1 MQMEPMEL
9 QHVVFETEEKGRV
22 DAMWSDVRLH
32 EHDITDGWHCYAVRA
47 ATADGRHAAS
57 RKQYGSTTRATSS
70 RPTTSTRCSK
80 GTVDARHQGLVVHR
94 RTVRARRMKG
104 DMDMKEKNRAEEW
117 FRAKHDELAE
127 TAQANL
133 AAHDLEP
140 GQEAYHLDS
149 LHYATAEQMEAICPT
164 GIDFDRYATL
174 ANGSVGYDEA
184 DAHWADAAWWD
195 EQARTMWDEVDD
207 IPDDGLYWTSV
218 ED

>member
-1 MQMEPMEL
+1 MRMESMEL
-9 QHVVFETEEKGRV
+9 QHVVFETEEKGCV

-32 EHDITDGWHCYAVRA
+32 AGDIPNGWHCYAVRGGDGGWPPCSIEKTVWVNHA
-47 ATADGRHAAS
+47 GDIITHDDLAGTAR
-57 RKQYGSTTRATSS
+57 
-70 RPTTSTRCSK
+70 
-80 GTVDARHQGLVVHR
+80 
-94 RTVRARRMKG
+94 
-104 DMDMKEKNRAEEW
+104 
-117 FRAKHDELAE
+117 
-127 TAQANL
+127 ANL

-195 EQARTMWDEVDD
+195 EQARAMWDEVDD
-207 IPDDGLYWTSV
+207 IPDDGFYWTSV

>member
-9 QHVVFETEEKGRV
+9 QHVVFETDGGRI

-32 EHDITDGWHCYAVRA
+32 EHDITDGWHCYAVRGG
-47 ATADGRHAAS
+47 DGGWPPCSIEKTVWVNHAGDIITPDDLDPLLE
-57 RKQYGSTTRATSS
+57 RNGWM
-70 RPTTSTRCSK
+70 
-80 GTVDARHQGLVVHR
+80 LVIR
-94 RTVRARRMKG
+94 DWWFTDEPFGRRMKG

>member
-1 MQMEPMEL
+1 
-9 QHVVFETEEKGRV
+9 
-22 DAMWSDVRLH
+22 
-32 EHDITDGWHCYAVRA
+32 
-47 ATADGRHAAS
+47 
-57 RKQYGSTTRATSS
+57 
-70 RPTTSTRCSK
+70 
-80 GTVDARHQGLVVHR
+80 
-94 RTVRARRMKG
+94 MKG

-117 FRAKHDELAE
+117 FRAKHDELAG
-127 TAQANL
+127 TARANL

-195 EQARTMWDEVDD
+195 EQARAMWDEVANFFFA
-207 IPDDGLYWTSV
+207 YYQC
-218 ED
+218 

>member
-9 QHVVFETEEKGRV
+9 QHAVFETDGGRI

-32 EHDITDGWHCYAVRA
+32 AGDIPDGWHCYAVRGG
-47 ATADGRHAAS
+47 DGGWPPCSIEKTVWVNHAGDIITPDDLDPLLE
-57 RKQYGSTTRATSS
+57 RNGWM
-70 RPTTSTRCSK
+70 
-80 GTVDARHQGLVVHR
+80 LVIR
-94 RTVRARRMKG
+94 DGWFT
-104 DMDMKEKNRAEEW
+104 EEW
-117 FRAKHDELAE
+117 FRAKHDELAG
-127 TAQANL
+127 TARANL

-195 EQARTMWDEVDD
+195 EQARAMWDEVDD

>member
-1 MQMEPMEL
+1 
-9 QHVVFETEEKGRV
+9 
-22 DAMWSDVRLH
+22 
-32 EHDITDGWHCYAVRA
+32 
-47 ATADGRHAAS
+47 
-57 RKQYGSTTRATSS
+57 
-70 RPTTSTRCSK
+70 
-80 GTVDARHQGLVVHR
+80 
-94 RTVRARRMKG
+94 MKG

-127 TAQANL
+127 TARANL

-184 DAHWADAAWWD
+184 DAHWADAGWWD
-195 EQARTMWDEVDD
+195 EQARAMWDEVDD

>member
-1 MQMEPMEL
+1 
-9 QHVVFETEEKGRV
+9 
-22 DAMWSDVRLH
+22 
-32 EHDITDGWHCYAVRA
+32 
-47 ATADGRHAAS
+47 
-57 RKQYGSTTRATSS
+57 
-70 RPTTSTRCSK
+70 
-80 GTVDARHQGLVVHR
+80 
-94 RTVRARRMKG
+94 MKG

-117 FRAKHDELAE
+117 FRAKHDELAG
-127 TAQANL
+127 TARANL

-184 DAHWADAAWWD
+184 DAHWDDAAWWD
-195 EQARTMWDEVDD
+195 EQARAMWDEVDD
-207 IPDDGLYWTSV
+207 IPDDGFYWTSV

>member
-1 MQMEPMEL
+1 
-9 QHVVFETEEKGRV
+9 
-22 DAMWSDVRLH
+22 
-32 EHDITDGWHCYAVRA
+32 
-47 ATADGRHAAS
+47 
-57 RKQYGSTTRATSS
+57 
-70 RPTTSTRCSK
+70 
-80 GTVDARHQGLVVHR
+80 
-94 RTVRARRMKG
+94 
-104 DMDMKEKNRAEEW
+104 MKEQNVALEW

-127 TAQANL
+127 TARANL
-133 AAHDLEP
+133 AAHDLET

-184 DAHWADAAWWD
+184 DAHWDDAAWWD
-195 EQARTMWDEVDD
+195 EQALAMWDEVDD

>member
-1 MQMEPMEL
+1 
-9 QHVVFETEEKGRV
+9 
-22 DAMWSDVRLH
+22 
-32 EHDITDGWHCYAVRA
+32 
-47 ATADGRHAAS
+47 
-57 RKQYGSTTRATSS
+57 
-70 RPTTSTRCSK
+70 
-80 GTVDARHQGLVVHR
+80 
-94 RTVRARRMKG
+94 
-104 DMDMKEKNRAEEW
+104 MKEKNRAEEW

-195 EQARTMWDEVDD
+195 EQARTMWDESRRHPRRRPLLDKRRRLKRHRRSRPSD
-207 IPDDGLYWTSV
+207 APGPMPPA
-218 ED
+218 